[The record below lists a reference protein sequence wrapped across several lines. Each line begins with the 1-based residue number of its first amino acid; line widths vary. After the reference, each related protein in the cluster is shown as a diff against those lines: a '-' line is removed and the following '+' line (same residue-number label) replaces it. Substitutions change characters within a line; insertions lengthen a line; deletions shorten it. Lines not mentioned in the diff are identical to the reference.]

1 MPNFV
6 YYNSK
11 NVREILEIASE
22 MRRLVLVFMN
32 TEKLEEW
39 NTEKLTIKIHQ

>member
-1 MPNFV
+1 MPNV

-11 NVREILEIASE
+11 NVREILE

-39 NTEKLTIKIHQ
+39 NTEKLTIKIHK